1 MWSED
6 DEEAAVPAANP
17 NLQLTLDLGPGT
29 PQPLSPSNHKS
40 PSSGRLGGLNRFCT
54 SWAPSA
60 LWMPAQMHA
69 SSMGGRKKCNLG
81 W

>member
-6 DEEAAVPAANP
+6 EEEAAVPAADP
-17 NLQLTLDLGPGT
+17 NLQLTLDLGPGK

-40 PSSGRLGGLNRFCT
+40 PSSGRLGGLNRFGT
-54 SWAPSA
+54 SWAPQCQHRC
-60 LWMPAQMHA
+60 LHL
-69 SSMGGRKKCNLG
+69 KKKLQIHQHG